1 MLDDGTVFDSS
12 RAAGRSGTFKF
23 TVGYAEVTLGCAA
36 TATRDRRR
44 RAGAGS
50 LTPTAR
56 AQVGPHGQDDV
67 GGREGPGRDPPDY
80 AYGNNGAGDM
90 IQPGATLTFEIELV
104 EVIPEPSPMGTV
116 LLQIAA
122 LIFIVLV
129 VLFILWH
136 QGHAFHGGKGHP
148 HPSGDNKWH
157 PPESKDWHGEH

>member
-1 MLDDGTVFDSS
+1 MRVKLF
-12 RAAGRSGTFKF
+12 
-23 TVGYAEVTLGCAA
+23 EVTVKLLEMM
-36 TATRDRRR
+36 
-44 RAGAGS
+44 S
-50 LTPTAR
+50 AR
-56 AQVGPHGQDDV
+56 VG
-67 GGREGPGRDPPDY
+67 
-80 AYGNNGAGDM
+80 M
-90 IQPGATLTFEIELV
+90 LIELV